1 MDSPKSSLVSS
12 QGAASRRLPN
22 GCGREL
28 NGLSLYRDKERASV
42 IQRTAGCQPSA
53 PWSHEGHIPSVPRG
67 IRGSSKLQGVLGH
80 ILEESPYP

>member
-28 NGLSLYRDKERASV
+28 NGLSLYRDQGRASD
-42 IQRTAGCQPSA
+42 ILRTAGDRPRHQPPSGRT
-53 PWSHEGHIPSVPRG
+53 PSIPGG
-67 IRGSSKLQGVLGH
+67 IRGSSKVQGVLGH
-80 ILEESPYP
+80 VLEESPYP